1 MKFYKSNSNDL
12 EVFIIETN
20 KFDSGLNLLN
30 NVPGQLI
37 YKVVALSE
45 NEKINQGNVEV
56 IVLLEII

>member
-37 YKVVALSE
+37 YK
-45 NEKINQGNVEV
+45 KMKK
-56 IVLLEII
+56 